1 MPRLLTYSKPFV
13 ISTLLAAAACRPD
26 GAATQDKP
34 AARATPGTTAPP
46 AENPAA
52 RATDTL
58 HLPGGRVVSLRPSTA
73 AAFTHL
79 PASPLPE
86 LPNDP
91 AAEPLAAAPG
101 RVRRQGL
108 DLFLATAQGGE
119 VKLSSTPDSEFTLQ
133 NGEGVKYMYWG
144 SLPAAHQWVVRAWA
158 WESSGAVL
166 VDQRT
171 GHRLAELPGDPVPA
185 PDGRLVL
192 LTSPGLGGGD
202 QANALSLVQI
212 TDAGARLLWQREPTA
227 WEPEEARWAAPNRA
241 ILKLRHL
248 NAQGELPEDAPVTYA
263 ELTLPR

>member
-1 MPRLLTYSKPFV
+1 MPRFFPYSKLFA
-13 ISTLLAAAACRPD
+13 ISALLAAAACRPD
-26 GAATQDKP
+26 SPATQDKP
-34 AARATPGTTAPP
+34 AAPPTPGTATPP
-46 AENPAA
+46 AGSPAA
-52 RATDTL
+52 AADTL

-73 AAFTHL
+73 AAFNQL
-79 PASPLPE
+79 PASPLPD

-119 VKLSSTPDSEFTLQ
+119 VKFSSTPDSEFTLQ

-158 WESSGAVL
+158 WESAGTVL

-171 GHRLAELPGDPVPA
+171 GRRLAELPGDPVPA

-212 TDAGARLLWQREPTA
+212 TDAGPQLLWQREPST

-241 ILKLRHL
+241 ILKLRHR
-248 NAQGELPEDAPVTYA
+248 NAQGDMPEDAPVTYA
-263 ELTLPR
+263 ELVLPQ